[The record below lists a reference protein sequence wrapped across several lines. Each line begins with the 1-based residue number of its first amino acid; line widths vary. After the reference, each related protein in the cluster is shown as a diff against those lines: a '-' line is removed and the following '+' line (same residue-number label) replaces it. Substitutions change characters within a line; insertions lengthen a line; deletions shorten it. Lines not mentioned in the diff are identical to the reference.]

1 VTTTSRDSG
10 AAAHDTVPIPRG
22 PRPRANA
29 PAPRPTAV
37 GPTRPVTT
45 GNTPPPRPR
54 PSAAGPARPVAGP
67 TADGPTRPVATGT
80 PPVPR
85 ARLTGVD
92 ATRGVALLGMM
103 AIHAL
108 YPYDDA
114 GRPTVMYSLAAGRA
128 AAVFAVLAGVG
139 IVFLT
144 GRRRVLLGLPGR
156 RTAAVLAARAA
167 VIGGIGLVL
176 GGFADSDIAMVILPY
191 YAVLFLIAVPLV
203 LLPTAAVAAVG
214 TAVVAGMPFV
224 SHVVRARIPLPSG
237 LNHSFADLFT
247 DPVGMVREL
256 LLTGEFPVLPWTTYL
271 CAGIVVGRLR
281 LHSSRTAAALLVSG
295 ATTAVAAVGLSA
307 WLLGP
312 MGGLAHIQ
320 AAGTGDADIP
330 VTEILTFGADGTT
343 PTTTMW
349 WLALQAPHTGTPL
362 DLLHTTG
369 TAVALLGALLLL
381 GHVTVPGLRRV
392 IDPVLAPLAAAGS
405 MTLTLYTAHIVFMSS
420 PLDDFDAVPGYV
432 LQVVT
437 ALLFAVVWR
446 RLVGR
451 GPLETLVTRAA
462 HGAAAAVEGPSGRHG
477 A

>member
-1 VTTTSRDSG
+1 LYLEHADLSLLGNREENQDRVAIANGDG
-10 AAAHDTVPIPRG
+10 AAFIAVYVVPFAKYPANPPSVGNPETIGYRTELYFG
-22 PRPRANA
+22 MIAIAIVAMIASINLGRAFARRWGNWNA
-29 PAPRPTAV
+29 SLAGGLMFVGLVGVAYSLMPTINELPDAFPAA
-37 GPTRPVTT
+37 
-45 GNTPPPRPR
+45 
-54 PSAAGPARPVAGP
+54 
-67 TADGPTRPVATGT
+67 
-80 PPVPR
+80 
-85 ARLTGVD
+85 LTGV
-92 ATRGVALLGMM
+92 
-103 AIHAL
+103 
-108 YPYDDA
+108 
-114 GRPTVMYSLAAGRA
+114 S
-128 AAVFAVLAGVG
+128 
-139 IVFLT
+139 
-144 GRRRVLLGLPGR
+144 
-156 RTAAVLAARAA
+156 
-167 VIGGIGLVL
+167 
-176 GGFADSDIAMVILPY
+176 
-191 YAVLFLIAVPLV
+191 
-203 LLPTAAVAAVG
+203 
-214 TAVVAGMPFV
+214 
-224 SHVVRARIPLPSG
+224 
-237 LNHSFADLFT
+237 
-247 DPVGMVREL
+247 
-256 LLTGEFPVLPWTTYL
+256 WT
-271 CAGIVVGRLR
+271 CAG
-281 LHSSRTAAALLVSG
+281 SG
-295 ATTAVAAVGLSA
+295 
-307 WLLGP
+307 
-312 MGGLAHIQ
+312 GGACGV